1 MSETVI
7 ASLGNMGEEELSVEE
22 FFPILETLRES
33 GRMNMFGAPRW
44 LRENWGL
51 SRADA
56 KMVFINWSE
65 FKESECQDLS

>member
-1 MSETVI
+1 MTEVVT
-7 ASLGNMGEEELSVEE
+7 AKLGNLGEEELPVTD
-22 FFPILETLRES
+22 FFDILETLRLS

-56 KMVFINWSE
+56 KLVFLKWSE

>member
-1 MSETVI
+1 MTTVS
-7 ASLGNMGEEELSVEE
+7 AKLGSSWQEDLPITE

-33 GRMNMFGAPRW
+33 GRMNMLHAPRW

-56 KMVFINWSE
+56 KMVFLKWAES
-65 FKESECQDLS
+65 KETECKDLS

>member
-7 ASLGNMGEEELSVEE
+7 ASLGNMDEEELSVEE

-51 SRADA
+51 SREDA
-56 KMVFINWSE
+56 KMVFIKWSE
-65 FKESECQDLS
+65 FKEAECRDKS

>member
-1 MSETVI
+1 MTTVS
-7 ASLGNMGEEELSVEE
+7 AKLGTSWEQDLPITD

-51 SRADA
+51 SRSDA
-56 KMVFINWSE
+56 KMVFLKWTE
-65 FKESECQDLS
+65 FKEAECQDLS